1 MYVLGRVGEPEDVA
15 AAVAYLGSGDAAWV
29 TGHVLPVDGGLSIGT
44 ACLLVRELLADADVG
59 RVGSGP

>member
-1 MYVLGRVGEPEDVA
+1 MRPLYVLGRVGEPEDIA

-44 ACLLVRELLADADVG
+44 PSLLIQSL
-59 RVGSGP
+59 